1 MAVQLVGA
9 IIGRSNKCGG
19 IPKYERRYEIYE
31 YIICMYRQH
40 TNINSES
47 KVKPKEKRIVICIL
61 QRFYR
66 I

>member
-1 MAVQLVGA
+1 M
-9 IIGRSNKCGG
+9 NHT
-19 IPKYERRYEIYE
+19 KYERRYEIYE

-66 I
+66 IGRKKETIV

>member
-1 MAVQLVGA
+1 M
-9 IIGRSNKCGG
+9 NHT
-19 IPKYERRYEIYE
+19 KYERRYEIYE

>member
-1 MAVQLVGA
+1 MTEWW
-9 IIGRSNKCGG
+9 RNMNHTKD
-19 IPKYERRYEIYE
+19 ERRYEIYE

>member
-1 MAVQLVGA
+1 M
-9 IIGRSNKCGG
+9 NHT
-19 IPKYERRYEIYE
+19 KYERRYEIYE

-47 KVKPKEKRIVICIL
+47 KVKPKEKEDCNLHFTEVL
-61 QRFYR
+61 QDLKKKRNHSVKIEYL